1 MTTIPNVFAGRFC
14 WVDLAATDA
23 NAAQRFYERLFDWTT
38 ETRRVRQGTFSV
50 FALGT
55 QNVASFYQLGEG
67 HLSAGVPS
75 HWTPYIRVSDV
86 RESAMR
92 ANALGATVIVEPF
105 DLAGMSRIA
114 LIQDPVGAIFGL
126 WQQTDVRA
134 GQRRSAS

>member
-1 MTTIPNVFAGRFC
+1 MTTIPNAFAGHFC

-23 NAAQRFYERLFDWTT
+23 NAAQHFYEKLFDWTANT
-38 ETRRVRQGTFSV
+38 SRARQGAFSL

-55 QNVASFYQLGEG
+55 QDVASFYQLRQE

-75 HWTPYIRVSDV
+75 HWTPYVSVPDA

-92 ANALGATVIVEPF
+92 ADALGATVIVDPF
-105 DLAGMSRIA
+105 DVAGMARIA

-126 WQQTDVRA
+126 WQQTDVST
-134 GQRRSAS
+134 GQGRSAS